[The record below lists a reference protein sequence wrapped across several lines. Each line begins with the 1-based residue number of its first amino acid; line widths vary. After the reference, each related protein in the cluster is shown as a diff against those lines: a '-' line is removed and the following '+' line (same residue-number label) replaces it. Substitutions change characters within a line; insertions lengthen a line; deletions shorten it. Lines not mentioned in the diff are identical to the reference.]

1 MAQPSNREQLIDGAI
16 QCLETKGYARTTARD
31 ITSASGAN
39 LASIGYH
46 FGSKEALL
54 HTALIRILEQRN
66 RYVGRVAMTTGAR
79 NRDGNGD
86 GRDVVERIF
95 TAGTAVFRGSKAPRP
110 LFVSFVEAI
119 AEAEHAPA
127 LRQQMARHYRDARAA
142 MAATLRDEVGGDDP
156 ETTATLLLAL
166 FDGLMLQWLLDPK
179 AIPSGEAL
187 LAAIADLV
195 LPATRGARR

>member
-54 HTALIRILEQRN
+54 HTALLRILEQRN
-66 RYVGRVAMTTGAR
+66 RYVGRVATRPGTDGGSGAE
-79 NRDGNGD
+79 GD
-86 GRDVVERIF
+86 LVARMF
-95 TAGTAVFRGSKAPRP
+95 TAGTAVFRGSKVPRP

-127 LRQQMARHYRDARAA
+127 LRHQMARHYREARAA
-142 MAATLRDEVGGDDP
+142 MAATLRDQLGGDDP

-166 FDGLMLQWLLDPK
+166 FDGLMLQWLLDPE

-187 LAAIADLV
+187 LAAVADLV
-195 LPATRGARR
+195 LPATRGASR